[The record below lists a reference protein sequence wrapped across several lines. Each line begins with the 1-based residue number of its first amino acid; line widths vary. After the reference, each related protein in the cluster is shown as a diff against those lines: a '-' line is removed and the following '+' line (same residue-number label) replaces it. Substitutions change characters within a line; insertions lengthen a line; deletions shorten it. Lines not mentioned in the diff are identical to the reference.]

1 MKSVW
6 MEGSEIRK
14 REPLSGDIEAPVAVI
29 GAGLAGIMTAYYL
42 KQEGIRAVV
51 LEADRVGSGQT
62 KNTTAKITSQHN
74 LIYSRLIRIFGR
86 RMAEHYA
93 GANEAAIGEYERLI
107 REKGIDCDFIR
118 CPSCL
123 YSQTETEILR
133 KEAEAAASLGIKASY
148 GTDCELPFQ
157 VAGVTKFARQ
167 ARFHPLKF
175 LTKMADE
182 VEVYE
187 QTKVMKV
194 EETRVETDRGT
205 VTAEHV
211 VFATHY
217 PFINVPGYYFAR
229 MYQERSYVAAIEGAK
244 RTEGMYLG
252 IDQGGLSFRSYGD
265 LLLLGGGSH
274 RTGVNPVA
282 GTDTGCRYGM
292 LCSRAREMYP
302 GCREVYRWSAQDC
315 MTLDGLPYIGR
326 FSRRRPCWYVAT
338 GFGKW
343 GMTSALVSAR
353 ILTALISGRDCPEAD
368 IFSPDRH
375 FTVQAAKELAVH
387 GAYTITGLTKHLLPS
402 GKGKVLP
409 NCPHMGCRLERNPEE
424 DSYDCPCHGSRFDR
438 EGRLIDGP
446 AQTDCKRREDNDS
459 GWVKE

>member
-6 MEGSEIRK
+6 MEGSESRK
-14 REPLSGDIEAPVAVI
+14 RKPLSGDMEAPVAVL

-74 LIYSRLIRIFGR
+74 LIYSRLIRMVGR

-107 REKGIDCDFIR
+107 REKGIDCDFVR

-133 KEAEAAASLGIKASY
+133 REAEAAASLGIKASY
-148 GTDCELPFQ
+148 ETDCELPFQ
-157 VAGVTKFARQ
+157 VAGVTKFAHQ

-175 LTKMADE
+175 LAKIAEE

-187 QTKVMKV
+187 QTKAMKV
-194 EETRVETDRGT
+194 EGTRVETDKGT

-229 MYQERSYVAAIEGAK
+229 MYQERSYVTALEGAE
-244 RTEGMYLG
+244 RLEGMYLG
-252 IDQGGLSFRSYGD
+252 IDQGSLSFRSYGD
-265 LLLLGGGSH
+265 WLLLGGGSH
-274 RTGVNPVA
+274 RTGMNPA
-282 GTDTGCRYGM
+282 ARADTGCRYGM
-292 LCSRAREMYP
+292 LYSRAREMYG
-302 GCREVYRWSAQDC
+302 GCREAYRWSAQDC

-326 FSRRRPCWYVAT
+326 FSRRMPCWYVAT

-343 GMTSALVSAR
+343 GMTSALVSAH
-353 ILTALISGRDCPEAD
+353 ILTALITGRDCPEAD
-368 IFSPDRH
+368 IFSPGRH
-375 FTVQAAKELAVH
+375 FTVQAAKKLAVH
-387 GAYTITGLTKHLLPS
+387 GAYTVTGLAKHLLPS
-402 GKGKVLP
+402 GKGKVIP

-438 EGRLIDGP
+438 EGHLIDGP
-446 AQTDCKRREDNDS
+446 AQTDCKRREGNDS